1 MGLAMQVRFFG
12 VRGSIPTPGSA
23 TVRYGGNTVC
33 VEARLADGTV
43 IIFDGGTGLRELGK
57 VLLAERHPGPFS
69 LLLTHVHWDHI
80 MGLPFFGPL
89 WRRESK
95 VSIYPLANDAHQD
108 SARRRSL
115 FDGVHFPVRGSD
127 IPAQLDVLE
136 PSEGEWRIGS
146 ARIRRI
152 ALNHPGG
159 AQGFRLDD
167 DDGSSVAYLTDNELA
182 PPGSASPATEAL
194 ARVAAGV
201 SVLIHDAQY
210 DEHEMPERRGW
221 GHSCVRSVVELGE
234 QAETPHLVLFHHDPD
249 RDDDALD
256 ALGWRAQAMLRKD
269 KSATVATVAHEG
281 LIIRLEKGE
290 EVCPTNDAPRP
301 AANDG
306 GSHDGGS
313 APRPPAEPPSSPER

>member
-1 MGLAMQVRFFG
+1 MQLRFFG
-12 VRGSIPTPGSA
+12 VRGSVPTPGSA

-43 IIFDGGTGLRELGK
+43 IIFDGGTGIRELGK
-57 VLLAERHPGPFS
+57 VLLAEHHQGPFS

-89 WRRESK
+89 WRK
-95 VSIYPLANDAHQD
+95 GTTVSIYPLANESHQD

-127 IPAQLDVLE
+127 IPARLDVLE
-136 PSEGEWRIGS
+136 PDAAEWRIGS
-146 ARIRRI
+146 ARIRRV

-167 DDGSSVAYLTDNELA
+167 ADGSSVAYLTDNELA
-182 PPGSASPATEAL
+182 PAGSGSAATEAL
-194 ARVAAGV
+194 ARFAAGV

-210 DEHEMPERRGW
+210 DEREIHDKRGW
-221 GHSCVRSVVELGE
+221 GHSSLDSVLELGDK
-234 QAETPHLVLFHHDPD
+234 AETPHLVLFHHDPD

-256 ALGWRAQAMLRKD
+256 AIGWHAQAHLRRK
-269 KSATVATVAHEG
+269 KSATQATVAHEG
-281 LIIRLEKGE
+281 LIIRLDKGA
-290 EVCPTNDAPRP
+290 EVCAPPDAPVP
-301 AANDG
+301 KGATPVCEAVSEG
-306 GSHDGGS
+306 
-313 APRPPAEPPSSPER
+313 APEGVGKPPPT

>member
-1 MGLAMQVRFFG
+1 MQIRFFG
-12 VRGSIPTPGSA
+12 VRGSVPTPGSA

-43 IIFDGGTGLRELGK
+43 IIFDGGTGLRHLGK
-57 VLLAERHPGPFS
+57 VLTAEKHPGPFS

-89 WRRESK
+89 WKPENT

-108 SARRRSL
+108 SARRRAL

-127 IPAQLDVLE
+127 IPANLEVLE
-136 PSEGEWRIGS
+136 PDAGDWRIGS

-167 DDGSSVAYLTDNELA
+167 ADGTSIAYLTDNELA
-182 PPGSASPATEAL
+182 PAGSGSEATEDL
-194 ARVAAGV
+194 ARFASGV
-201 SVLIHDAQY
+201 GLLIHDAQY
-210 DEHEMPERRGW
+210 DEPEMAEKRGW
-221 GHSCVRSVVELGE
+221 GHSSLESVLELGVK
-234 QAETPHLVLFHHDPD
+234 AETARLVLFHHDPD

-256 ALGWRAQAMLRKD
+256 AIGRRATARLLDLGSQTR
-269 KSATVATVAHEG
+269 ATVASEG
-281 LIIRLEKGE
+281 LVVRLENGV
-290 EVCPTNDAPRP
+290 EV
-301 AANDG
+301 
-306 GSHDGGS
+306 
-313 APRPPAEPPSSPER
+313 PSE

>member
-1 MGLAMQVRFFG
+1 MQVRFFG
-12 VRGSIPTPGSA
+12 VRGSVPTPGSA

-43 IIFDGGTGLRELGK
+43 IILDGGTGIRELGK

-89 WRRESK
+89 WRRENTVK
-95 VSIYPLANDAHQD
+95 IYPLANDAHQD

-136 PSEGEWRIGS
+136 PDEAEWRIGS
-146 ARIRRI
+146 ARIRRV

-167 DDGSSVAYLTDNELA
+167 DDGSSVAYLTDNEL
-182 PPGSASPATEAL
+182 PPAGADGAATDAL
-194 ARVAAGV
+194 ARFAAGA

-210 DEHEMPERRGW
+210 EEHEMHDKRGW
-221 GHSCVRSVVELGE
+221 GHSSLESVLALGHK
-234 QAETPHLVLFHHDPD
+234 AETPHLVLFHHDPD
-249 RDDDALD
+249 RGDDELD
-256 ALGWRAQAMLRKD
+256 AIGWRAQAKLRHIS
-269 KSATVATVAHEG
+269 SATTVTVAHEG
-281 LIIRLEKGE
+281 LSIRLEAGN
-290 EVCPTNDAPRP
+290 EVCPVPVK
-301 AANDG
+301 G
-306 GSHDGGS
+306 
-313 APRPPAEPPSSPER
+313 

>member
-1 MGLAMQVRFFG
+1 MQIRFFG
-12 VRGSIPTPGSA
+12 VRGSVPTPGSA

-43 IIFDGGTGLRELGK
+43 IIFDGGTGMRELGK
-57 VLLAERHPGPFS
+57 VLLAEHHAGPFS

-80 MGLPFFGPL
+80 MGMPFFGPL
-89 WRRESK
+89 WLRETT
-95 VSIYPLANDAHQD
+95 VNIYPLANDAHQD

-127 IPAQLDVLE
+127 IPARLDVLE
-136 PSEGEWRIGS
+136 PEPGEWRIGS

-182 PPGSASPATEAL
+182 PAGTGSAATEEL
-194 ARVAAGV
+194 ARFASGV

-210 DEHEMPERRGW
+210 DEHEMHSKRGW
-221 GHSCVRSVVELGE
+221 GHSSVQSVVELGAK
-234 QAETPHLVLFHHDPD
+234 AETPHLVLFHHDPD

-256 ALGWRAQAMLRKD
+256 ALGWRAQALLRHD

-281 LIIRLEKGE
+281 LVLRLEKGCE
-290 EVCPTNDAPRP
+290 ICPVSDET
-301 AANDG
+301 
-306 GSHDGGS
+306 
-313 APRPPAEPPSSPER
+313 PSLTATT